1 MAGTVVVVVVA
12 GVAGAAGAATTAAG
26 LAGTAAAASAT
37 AAQRSGHGLHSLA
50 AEEGAGAGAGTG
62 TEARGCAAVEGAG
75 EPPLPLPLLAAAAAA
90 FDDGG
95 GAFAGAGA
103 GEAEALLL
111 KKKKKNS
118 TPQMLD
124 VEYQD
129 DADVVL
135 NCDETDDPRR
145 VETTVLQL
153 AGSDRSGLLADVTQL
168 LTATGCD
175 VRSAAVWTYHA
186 RVACVLSVTEK
197 GRPLAS
203 DEEGGGSGDDGT
215 PMSSDGG
222 SGNSGAKLARLRELL
237 GEMVGAP
244 QGLGICS
251 IERAVQGDVRHD
263 RRLHRL
269 MLEEEEAAWAR
280 GEPLGRSSSGQEGGG
295 EDEGEVEGSEEESE
309 RGGSAVPE
317 AASGKGKFGEASP
330 TPRAKSPTDS
340 ASSMEAPG
348 AASGSG
354 NGAARGASAPPV
366 APTTPSPP
374 AASGLAPSSPP
385 HLLSAPPSSNRSPVQ
400 PPKRPLVRVDPD
412 PRTGYWVVTIR

>member
-1 MAGTVVVVVVA
+1 
-12 GVAGAAGAATTAAG
+12 
-26 LAGTAAAASAT
+26 
-37 AAQRSGHGLHSLA
+37 
-50 AEEGAGAGAGTG
+50 
-62 TEARGCAAVEGAG
+62 
-75 EPPLPLPLLAAAAAA
+75 
-90 FDDGG
+90 
-95 GAFAGAGA
+95 
-103 GEAEALLL
+103 
-111 KKKKKNS
+111 
-118 TPQMLD
+118 MLD

-153 AGSDRSGLLADVTQL
+153 AGSDRVGLLADVTQL
-168 LTATGCD
+168 LTASGCD

-203 DEEGGGSGDDGT
+203 DEEGGEGSNDGA

-222 SGNSGAKLARLRELL
+222 SSGGNGGGGGGAKLARLRELL

-251 IERAVQGDVRHD
+251 IERAVRGDVRHD

-269 MLEEEEAAWAR
+269 MLEEEAAAWAR
-280 GEPLGRSSSGQEGGG
+280 GEPLGRDEGDEDGGG
-295 EDEGEVEGSEEESE
+295 GV
-309 RGGSAVPE
+309 RGGPAAPE
-317 AASGKGKFGEASP
+317 AAGRKGGEFDDSSP

-348 AASGSG
+348 TASGSSGSG

-366 APTTPSPP
+366 APPTPSLSS
-374 AASGLAPSSPP
+374 ASPSSPLP
-385 HLLSAPPSSNRSPVQ
+385 RMLSSSSSSRSPVQ

>member
-1 MAGTVVVVVVA
+1 
-12 GVAGAAGAATTAAG
+12 
-26 LAGTAAAASAT
+26 
-37 AAQRSGHGLHSLA
+37 
-50 AEEGAGAGAGTG
+50 
-62 TEARGCAAVEGAG
+62 
-75 EPPLPLPLLAAAAAA
+75 
-90 FDDGG
+90 
-95 GAFAGAGA
+95 
-103 GEAEALLL
+103 
-111 KKKKKNS
+111 
-118 TPQMLD
+118 MLD
-124 VEYQD
+124 IEYQD

-153 AGSDRSGLLADVTQL
+153 AGSDRVGLLADVTQL
-168 LTATGCD
+168 LTASGCD

-203 DEEGGGSGDDGT
+203 DEEGGNNNNGT
-215 PMSSDGG
+215 PMSSDGSSP
-222 SGNSGAKLARLRELL
+222 SGTGGAKLARLRELL

-251 IERAVQGDVRHD
+251 IERAVRGDVRHD

-269 MLEEEEAAWAR
+269 MLEEEAAAWAR
-280 GEPLGRSSSGQEGGG
+280 GEPLGRAVSGAEGGGGEVEVEGEGEGEGAEEGGGAAERGAAAIPEASSSGKG
-295 EDEGEVEGSEEESE
+295 
-309 RGGSAVPE
+309 
-317 AASGKGKFGEASP
+317 GKFPDDSP

-348 AASGSG
+348 TTGSG
-354 NGAARGASAPPV
+354 GGNGNANAGARGASAPPV
-366 APTTPSPP
+366 APPTP
-374 AASGLAPSSPP
+374 ALSSPP
-385 HLLSAPPSSNRSPVQ
+385 PHNLASSSSSSSSRSPAAQ

>member
-1 MAGTVVVVVVA
+1 MIHFGDGCEGVRREVVGRGQGRRRPVVLV
-12 GVAGAAGAATTAAG
+12 
-26 LAGTAAAASAT
+26 LSFF
-37 AAQRSGHGLHSLA
+37 SPPCSLSPSFF
-50 AEEGAGAGAGTG
+50 E
-62 TEARGCAAVEGAG
+62 C
-75 EPPLPLPLLAAAAAA
+75 PPPPQ
-90 FDDGG
+90 
-95 GAFAGAGA
+95 
-103 GEAEALLL
+103 
-111 KKKKKNS
+111 KK
-118 TPQMLD
+118 MLD

-153 AGSDRSGLLADVTQL
+153 AGSDRVGLLADVTQL
-168 LTATGCD
+168 LTASGCD

-203 DEEGGGSGDDGT
+203 DEEGGEGSNDGA

-222 SGNSGAKLARLRELL
+222 SSGGNGGGGGGAMLARLRELL

-251 IERAVQGDVRHD
+251 IERAVRGDVRHD

-269 MLEEEEAAWAR
+269 MLEEEAAAWAR
-280 GEPLGRSSSGQEGGG
+280 GEPLGRDEGDEDRGAKDGGG
-295 EDEGEVEGSEEESE
+295 GV
-309 RGGSAVPE
+309 RGGPAAPE
-317 AASGKGKFGEASP
+317 AAGRKGGEFDDSSP

-348 AASGSG
+348 TASGSSGSG

-366 APTTPSPP
+366 APPTPSLSS
-374 AASGLAPSSPP
+374 ASPSSPLP
-385 HLLSAPPSSNRSPVQ
+385 RMLSSSSSSRSPVQ